1 MSKYNKKNKEY
12 SISFIISFAAG
23 VLGIILEKNILS
35 MYEILKEH
43 PGYILT
49 ALGVL
54 YFMFTLYRALKDI
67 LNEYK
72 KQTAR
77 LKRLEDVLLPKIQ
90 SETAKQFEEIQS
102 ETAKQFEEIKSETAK
117 QFDEIK
123 SETAAQFDKI
133 QSEITTANR
142 NQKSKIDS
150 LIEQIN
156 HRFTAIGDKLDIDV
170 RLK

>member
-77 LKRLEDVLLPKIQ
+77 LKRLEDVLLPKIK
-90 SETAKQFEEIQS
+90 SETAKQFEEIES
-102 ETAKQFEEIKSETAK
+102 ETAK
-117 QFDEIK
+117 
-123 SETAAQFDKI
+123 QFDKI